1 MKLPMKLP
9 RHFHETSNETSET
22 FPYPGD
28 TLALAWYRH
37 LSVLCFFSAALPK
50 TPKHPGV
57 YIKLLLSSMCAIFS
71 PHRTLSNPDIF
82 GDFRDFRRLRWMLN
96 LLHCARRQSDVALA
110 ETLWQSWQK
119 AVADADGT
127 GCPAAE
133 QEK

>member
-1 MKLPMKLP
+1 M
-9 RHFHETSNETSET
+9 RHVRVF
-22 FPYPGD
+22 
-28 TLALAWYRH
+28 TLDNKSGRNWGFWER
-37 LSVLCFFSAALPK
+37 SGQKSQWSPF
-50 TPKHPGV
+50 
-57 YIKLLLSSMCAIFS
+57 LLSSMCAIFS
-71 PHRTLSNPDIF
+71 PHRTLSNPDIL